1 MEVVKLLLN
10 SHYGNKGI
18 VFALD
23 ALVAIFL
30 VVAVLLSSFLLIT
43 RSEAESY
50 GLLQQ
55 MKLGNDLFASLD
67 MNGKLDSLNK
77 NTIITN
83 IENILPNNF
92 NYYFRLECE
101 NKIIQTNR
109 SVGGSL
115 MEGERIMI
123 TNNLDYCIA
132 RYSVW
137 PK

>member
-1 MEVVKLLLN
+1 MEVVKLLWN
-10 SHYGNKGI
+10 SHYGSKGI

-23 ALVAIFL
+23 ALIAIFIVI
-30 VVAVLLSSFLLIT
+30 VVLASSFLLIT
-43 RSEAESY
+43 RNERESY

-55 MKLGNDLFASLD
+55 SKLGNDLFASLD

-77 NTIITN
+77 NTISAN
-83 IENILPNNF
+83 IENILPKNF

-109 SVGGSL
+109 SLGGSL

-123 TNNLDYCIA
+123 TSNLDYCIA